1 MPLDVGH
8 ERKAVLFMP
17 RRTGVENAPAA
28 VADVLQLLIDDLRAV
43 ALGFARA
50 ILHVDNIV
58 RKDAVKVLAGDAA
71 VYAHRN
77 DLRCAFAVAGQIGR

>member
-1 MPLDVGH
+1 MPW
-8 ERKAVLFMP
+8 RA
-17 RRTGVENAPAA
+17 GVENAPAT
-28 VADVLQLLIDDLRAV
+28 VADVLQFLIDDLRAV

-77 DLRCAFAVAGQIGR
+77 DLRCASAVAWQIGR